1 MKRKNKMNEEKF
13 IDLAYIVLTLSLM
26 GGFLTLVLKHLG

>member
-1 MKRKNKMNEEKF
+1 MNRKKRINSEKF

-26 GGFLTLVLKHLG
+26 GGFLTLVLKHLA

>member
-1 MKRKNKMNEEKF
+1 MKRKNKMDEEKF

-26 GGFLTLVLKHLG
+26 GGFLTVVLKHIR

>member
-13 IDLAYIVLTLSLM
+13 IDLVYIVLTLSLI
-26 GGFLTLVLKHLG
+26 GGFLTLVLKRLG